1 MGKKKVAQVKEVKRA
16 GRKIPNFT
24 GSLDAKVPA
33 ENIVY
38 VDHIAETG
46 RWYAVSEGHD
56 GGMFTAHAVTE
67 PTARR
72 AAGLRT
78 LAHLEGLAKGE
89 FAHATKDEV
98 AAARLELIRVL
109 AEAAVAVE
117 GFNGDFPESR
127 SREIVVF
134 QLVTAKEVAEKKASR
149 GLLARYIGPVACFL
163 AGGYADGILGKL
175 GERTLEL
182 LDKVLAG

>member
-1 MGKKKVAQVKEVKRA
+1 MGKKKVAQVKGVKRA
-16 GRKIPNFT
+16 GKKIPNFT

-78 LAHLEGLAKGE
+78 LAHL
-89 FAHATKDEV
+89 
-98 AAARLELIRVL
+98 ARLIRD
-109 AEAAVAVE
+109 AC
-117 GFNGDFPESR
+117 
-127 SREIVVF
+127 
-134 QLVTAKEVAEKKASR
+134 K
-149 GLLARYIGPVACFL
+149 IGPRSWF
-163 AGGYADGILGKL
+163 GGFAPGF
-175 GERTLEL
+175 
-182 LDKVLAG
+182 